1 VLAPGRRSRRRVPAS
16 SRVLLCLL
24 GLLALVTTACTT
36 DPDPRSEPTPSPSAT
51 SSSAAPVTLRF
62 AVYGDRPT
70 LAAYRELAAAYEAEK
85 PNVTVE
91 IEAAPDRVTGEDRL
105 DRAFTAGTAADVFL
119 VDHQQMPKLL
129 ADDRVQPLDELME
142 ERDILFGDNF
152 QRLGLEAFAADSA
165 LQCMP
170 NEVSPYV
177 VLYNRRLMVPS
188 RLVGP
193 DEEPPTPEEGWQWE
207 QFVRAAEQM
216 SKDGVKGVYLP
227 PTLTTL
233 LPLVRSDGEDLTDD
247 PREPTTLTFSDDGA
261 RASLETILTLAR
273 DTRLTPTPAQLARED
288 AVTRFENGKIGMM
301 IGTRALVPRL
311 REKPGLNF
319 DVFPLPK
326 LGTARTV
333 AEISGYCIN
342 KESKVIPDAAD
353 FVAFASGEKGAAI
366 TAESGAMVPAN
377 LAALHSDAFVDP
389 GRFPHNTEVFS
400 EAIRRADAL
409 PAVAGWSK
417 VVSQTQPFID
427 RLFYAPVL
435 DLDTLLPRIDEIS
448 ATLLAPPTQS
458 PSP

>member
-1 VLAPGRRSRRRVPAS
+1 
-16 SRVLLCLL
+16 
-24 GLLALVTTACTT
+24 
-36 DPDPRSEPTPSPSAT
+36 
-51 SSSAAPVTLRF
+51 
-62 AVYGDRPT
+62 
-70 LAAYRELAAAYEAEK
+70 LAAAYSAEK

-91 IEAAPDRVTGEDRL
+91 IEAAPDQVTGEDRL
-105 DRAFTAGTAADVFL
+105 DRALTAGTAADVFL
-119 VDHQQMPKLL
+119 VDHQRMPKLL

-142 ERDILFGDNF
+142 ERNILFGDNF
-152 QRLGLEAFAADSA
+152 ERLGLEAFAADSA

-177 VLYNRRLMVPS
+177 VFYNRRLLAPS
-188 RLVGP
+188 RLVAP

-207 QFVRAAEQM
+207 QFVLAAEQM
-216 SKDGVKGVYLP
+216 STGGVKGVYLP
-227 PTLTTL
+227 PKLTTL

-247 PREPTTLTFSDDGA
+247 PREPTTLTFADDGA
-261 RASLETILTLAR
+261 RASLEEILTLAR

-288 AVTRFENGKIGMM
+288 AVTRFENGRIGMM

-319 DVFPLPK
+319 DVYPLPR
-326 LGTARTV
+326 LGAARSV

-353 FVAFASGEKGAAI
+353 FVAFASGEKGASFI
-366 TAESGAMVPAN
+366 AESGGFVPAN

-389 GRFPHNTEVFS
+389 GRFPRNTEVFS

-409 PAVAGWSK
+409 PAVPGWSK

-435 DLDTLLPRIDEIS
+435 DLDTLLPRIDEVS
-448 ATLLAPPTQS
+448 AALLAPPTES